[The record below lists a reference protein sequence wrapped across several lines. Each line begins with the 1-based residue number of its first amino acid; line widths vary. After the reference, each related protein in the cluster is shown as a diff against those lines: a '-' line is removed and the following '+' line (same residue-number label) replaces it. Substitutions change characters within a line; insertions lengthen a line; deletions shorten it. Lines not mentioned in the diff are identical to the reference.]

1 MSHTHARTLRLALA
15 MLGIVF
21 TVGLVPVALAQ
32 DSGAGDSPLSRGV
45 VATVTSIDAN
55 TDTAT
60 LKTEEGEVFEH
71 AEGWQW
77 HVGHKVIC
85 YQVQFGPHPQLQKC
99 RPWESA
105 QVHSSAVQAELAPRR

>member
-1 MSHTHARTLRLALA
+1 MSHKHARTLGLALA

-21 TVGLVPVALAQ
+21 TLGSVPVALAQ
-32 DSGAGDSPLSRGV
+32 DSGAGDSPVSRGV
-45 VATVTSIDAN
+45 VATVTSIDTN

-77 HVGHKVIC
+77 HIGHKVLCSRIDGSRPR
-85 YQVQFGPHPQLQKC
+85 FERC

-105 QVHSSAVQAELAPRR
+105 QVHTRAMQAEPAPRR